1 MDGARGHGLFL
12 LGRFVQC
19 PPLPL
24 LENIAERI
32 GNRRVIVFPADF
44 FFGGTLEA
52 DKMIARDPALFSVKG
67 RERDRIGDILVVKN
81 DRRGSERLLSGV
93 RVDSDRK
100 EENENERKNAQG

>member
-32 GNRRVIVFPADF
+32 GNRRVVLFPADF
-44 FFGGTLEA
+44 FFGGTLEP

-67 RERDRIGDILVVKN
+67 RERDRIGAILVLKKEV
-81 DRRGSERLLSGV
+81 RGAGGCLAPEARSGCGEDAERANPNY
-93 RVDSDRK
+93 R
-100 EENENERKNAQG
+100 